1 MSSFSVKRFYWLTS
15 PSVWQ
20 QSQAWRERQQARREQ
35 FEAANSAA
43 STAFANA
50 SVSQV
55 AGMANISMDVA
66 IARAKSTQAAKS
78 VNTLA

>member
-1 MSSFSVKRFYWLTS
+1 MTNVSVKRFNWLRS
-15 PSVWQ
+15 PSAWEQ
-20 QSQAWRERQQARREQ
+20 GQAWRERQRGLREE

-50 SVSQV
+50 SVNQV
-55 AGMANISMDVA
+55 TGMTDIITNVA
-66 IARAKSTQAAKS
+66 IARLQKEQAAKS